1 MFANTCNGEIR
12 NTIQNG
18 MALHSSAIVR
28 IGYLC
33 LNLDCDEG
41 GYFAAP
47 RLVLSYVD
55 YLGALHHG
63 YDGRIMDGK
72 IRRGLA
78 NFNNLL

>member
-1 MFANTCNGEIR
+1 
-12 NTIQNG
+12 
-18 MALHSSAIVR
+18 
-28 IGYLC
+28 